1 MKCLFLSKE
10 NIWSYKLFQKC
21 KEIENYDFIWVNQ
34 GLYQIKNFTGL
45 ILDEINNASIKPE
58 YIFFFHW
65 SDKIHEKIYENSNC
79 ISFHTSN
86 LPEGRGGNPIQNQI
100 LEGISQTYVNAIKTS
115 GQIDGGDLYCR
126 ETISLQGSL
135 QDIWLKIAEVSYK
148 MIESILFNDLKP
160 TPQSNLDLKKYKRLN
175 SNEMNLNGDDAIEKL
190 YDQIRMRD
198 ADGYG
203 KSFIM
208 VDGFKFEFSRA
219 QMTGQDIVSDVKISK
234 V

>member
-65 SDKIHEKIYENSNC
+65 SDKIHEK
-79 ISFHTSN
+79 
-86 LPEGRGGNPIQNQI
+86 
-100 LEGISQTYVNAIKTS
+100 TYVNAIKTS

-126 ETISLQGSL
+126 EIISLQGSL
-135 QDIWLKIAEVSYK
+135 QDIWLEIAEVSYK

-175 SNEMNLNGDDAIEKL
+175 SNEINLNGDDAIEKL

-219 QMTGQDIVSDVKISK
+219 QMTGQDIISDVKISK